1 MKLSREETFLTHRG
15 RPRTKIKLKIGMKND
30 GRFTACGSSEFSLSA
45 SIAGCALRNS
55 VFNWLNRFSPSR
67 TFLISSVSRVQQFI
81 AEAEALTASGAQ
93 IAFAIVHGAS
103 GAAIGSTRYLDL
115 RPPDRA
121 LEIGWTWL
129 GTAHQRTPVN
139 TECKLLLLE
148 HAFETLGAVRVQFK
162 TDDRN
167 RRSQAAIERIGGRRE
182 GVLRKSL
189 ILRDGFIRDSVYYS
203 IIDDEWPAVK
213 QRLLAMLDRHAEQR
227 RP

>member
-1 MKLSREETFLTHRG
+1 MTALFAVLPGRARMDPIFDPRPVVLTGRHVRVEPLSQGHAADLLRAGSDPDIWRYMPRG
-15 RPRTKIKLKIGMKND
+15 P
-30 GRFTACGSSEFSLSA
+30 
-45 SIAGCALRNS
+45 LRDEAD
-55 VFNWLNRFSPSR
+55 
-67 TFLISSVSRVQQFI
+67 IQQFI

-203 IIDDEWPAVK
+203 IIDDEWSAVK
-213 QRLLAMLDRHAEQR
+213 IRLLAMLDRHAEQT
-227 RP
+227 PP